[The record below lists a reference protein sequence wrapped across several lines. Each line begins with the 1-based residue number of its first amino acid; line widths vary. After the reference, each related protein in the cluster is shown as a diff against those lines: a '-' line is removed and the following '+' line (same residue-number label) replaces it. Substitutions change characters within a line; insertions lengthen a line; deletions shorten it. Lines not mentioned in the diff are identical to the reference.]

1 MTEAAIVTTTP
12 MQLIDNAV
20 AKGVDTDQ
28 LEKLLALQE
37 RWEAN
42 ESRKAWS
49 NSMVDV
55 HAEIPVIAKH
65 LYNKHTKS
73 SYADLGDV
81 IAQTKKI
88 YTKHGF
94 SIVFHEGKADEPE
107 FFRILADVIHRS
119 GHKEQYYYDA
129 PMEGKGIKGADMM
142 TATHG
147 KASSTSYARRYL
159 MYMIFNIPTGDD
171 DGNSAEAAELISE
184 HQLAEIETLASEVKK
199 SLSEPRFLKY
209 YQINDIKE
217 LRANQFKS
225 VIASL
230 EEFRK

>member
-1 MTEAAIVTTTP
+1 MTETAIVTTTP

-42 ESRKAWS
+42 EARKAYS

-55 HAEIPVIAKH
+55 HAEIPVIAKA
-65 LYNKHTKS
+65 LRNNQTNS
-73 SYADLGDV
+73 NYADLGAV
-81 IAQTKKI
+81 IEQTKKI

-107 FFRILADVIHRS
+107 FVRILADVIHRS
-119 GHKEQYYYDA
+119 GHKEVYYYDA
-129 PMEGKGIKGADMM
+129 PMEGKGIKGNVNM

-171 DGNSAEAAELISE
+171 DGNSAG
-184 HQLAEIETLASEVKK
+184 QGDT
-199 SLSEPRFLKY
+199 LSETQIAEVEALAQEVGVDVKGKAFLSYLKVDTLDDVLSK
-209 YQINDIKE
+209 N
-217 LRANQFKS
+217 FKA
-225 VIASL
+225 VIAVL
-230 EEFRK
+230 EKKRK